1 MKKITLKDL
10 HELNNKYPQLKNMHL
25 SHTYDFKKQEW
36 KFVGYNC
43 SVCGRTFKR
52 EGFIERHEDSC
63 KPQLRL
69 NRTDEDYRDVRTKNG
84 DKWKPFA

>member
-25 SHTYDFKKQEW
+25 SHTYDSKKQEW

-63 KPQLRL
+63 KPERKL
-69 NRTDEDYRDVRTKNG
+69 NRVNEEYSNVKTVKGEP
-84 DKWKPFA
+84 WKPFA